1 MKVFLPQV
9 WGIGDYCS
17 TTHDKRCTTENI
29 RRFFEVLEALTYEL
43 SAMIASTTA
52 SSIYHAKII
61 SMLMSTL
68 AKVLDLCFC
77 LVINHLHISESMLN
91 FMFLHGFIAVISF

>member
-1 MKVFLPQV
+1 MVTRKYTGCTDYGKNVCYFL
-9 WGIGDYCS
+9 
-17 TTHDKRCTTENI
+17 
-29 RRFFEVLEALTYEL
+29 EVLEALTYEL

-68 AKVLDLCFC
+68 AKVLDLGFC
-77 LVINHLHISESMLN
+77 LVINHSDKMILVLAIVMEKINNLN
-91 FMFLHGFIAVISF
+91 IIFLYIFCIM